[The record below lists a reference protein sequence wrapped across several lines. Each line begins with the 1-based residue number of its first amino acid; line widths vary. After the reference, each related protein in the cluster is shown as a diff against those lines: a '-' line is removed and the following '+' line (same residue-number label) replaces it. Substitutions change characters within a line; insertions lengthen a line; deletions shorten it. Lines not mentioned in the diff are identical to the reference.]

1 MNPPRSAFGAPPQG
15 ATPAARQ
22 SRIRGVR
29 LATSE
34 AFTERTA
41 SATW

>member
-1 MNPPRSAFGAPPQG
+1 MTTRAAALPLPLKG

-29 LATSE
+29 LMAGGGATVE
-34 AFTERTA
+34 VCKC
-41 SATW
+41 